1 MVYSYRFSTGH
12 CRYCNNSINSHLVI
26 NNIYKRL
33 MLKKVKDNL
42 GLIATAIA
50 LMGSIGAGLSTAA
63 DIVNTLQG
71 IDDRMNQVEVDFE
84 MLKESTF
91 VQNDIAVLYE
101 KIQQLEMAAQN
112 VGRFNEEMAALQTN
126 LMNLEQNY
134 YDLKFDTEQSLR
146 DSGFDLD
153 RYYLLEKWE
162 YQDLNDSMTRIQTQ
176 IESVNQNIWQIDDL
190 KNRLAWLE
198 ANNHNH

>member
-1 MVYSYRFSTGH
+1 
-12 CRYCNNSINSHLVI
+12 
-26 NNIYKRL
+26 
-33 MLKKVKDNL
+33 MLNKIKDNL

-50 LMGSIGAGLSTAA
+50 LMGSVGAGLSTAA

-71 IDDRMNQVEVDFE
+71 IDDRMNQVEIDFA

-101 KIQQLEMAAQN
+101 KIMQLEMAAQN
-112 VGRFNEEMAALQTN
+112 VGRFNEEMATLQAN
-126 LMNLEQNY
+126 LFNLEQ
-134 YDLKFDTEQSLR
+134 QVR
-146 DSGFDLD
+146 DGGFDLD